1 MSAGKGLRETGR
13 EFPDLSPARCYI
25 VGGAVRDELLGL
37 PVKDRDYVV
46 VGSTA
51 AAIYGSVALYSGSK
65 RQPGFHQ

>member
-51 AAIYGSVALYSGSK
+51 VEMPLGATRLLDMYRVYSV
-65 RQPGFHQ
+65 